1 MSKHKVTSLVL
12 AISSVLLPAVVVLN
26 YFQGLIQVFWL
37 MFVTTIFFVVS
48 IFHTLKTKKE
58 TLALVSVSLVMLH
71 ACILFLLNE
80 GHLTYFISTLLIP
93 IGSILLLFDKQNVR
107 IVTILMVSCYLVFVF
122 YGFLNFG
129 IPIMGVVLAPFIFYF
144 VYLVKINTITSEE
157 NLIEQ
162 KRLIKKQAELLE
174 AKNHYLEEFNY
185 IVSHDLKAPVR
196 GVKNYA
202 QFLIEDHGNVIPG
215 DGLSMLNGI
224 VRLSDKMD
232 SLIRDLLDFSKLE
245 EGLTM
250 EDYVNLNELVDN
262 LKLEIEDYNELNIN
276 IQRNELP
283 TVLVNELRFKEVFFN
298 FITNASKYNVANSKK
313 IYFEF
318 KKDLGHLE
326 IVDNGIGIAESDY
339 EKVFKFFKRI
349 HDEKEYGGGTG
360 AGMAIVKRIC
370 DKHGVQITIDSKEGE
385 GTKFILDLNSVITKL

>member
-12 AISSVLLPAVVVLN
+12 AICSLLLPAIVVLN
-26 YFQGLIQVFWL
+26 HFQGLIQVFWL
-37 MFVTTIFFVVS
+37 MIVTTIFFVVS
-48 IFHTLKTKKE
+48 VFYTLKTQKE
-58 TLALVSVSLVMLH
+58 TLALISVSLVMLH
-71 ACILFLLNE
+71 ACVLFVLNE

-93 IGSILLLFDKQNVR
+93 IGSILFLFDKQNVR
-107 IVTILMVSCYLVFVF
+107 IVTIILVSCYIVFVF

-129 IPIMGVVLAPFIFYF
+129 IPVMGVVLAPFIFYF
-144 VYLVKINTITSEE
+144 VYIVKINTITSEE

-202 QFLIEDHGNVIPG
+202 QFLLEDHGDIIPG

-245 EGLTM
+245 EGLMM

-262 LKLEIEDYNELNIN
+262 LKLEIEDYNDFKIN
-276 IQRNELP
+276 IHRNELP
-283 TVLVNELRFKEVFFN
+283 NVLVNELRFKEVFLN
-298 FITNASKYNVANSKK
+298 FITNASKYNDSNSKM

-318 KKDLGHLE
+318 KKDLGKLE

-349 HDEKEYGGGTG
+349 HGEKEYGGGTG
-360 AGMAIVKRIC
+360 AGLAIVKRIC
-370 DKHGVQITIDSKEGE
+370 DKHGVKITIKSKEGE
-385 GTKFILDLNSVITKL
+385 GTKFILDLNSVITKS

>member
-12 AISSVLLPAVVVLN
+12 AICSLLLPAIVVLN
-26 YFQGLIQVFWL
+26 HFQGLIQVFWL
-37 MFVTTIFFVVS
+37 MIVTTIFFVVS
-48 IFHTLKTKKE
+48 VFYTLKTQKE
-58 TLALVSVSLVMLH
+58 TLALISVSLVMLH
-71 ACILFLLNE
+71 ACVLFVLNE

-93 IGSILLLFDKQNVR
+93 IGSILFLFDKQNVR
-107 IVTILMVSCYLVFVF
+107 IVTIILVSCYIVFVF

-129 IPIMGVVLAPFIFYF
+129 IPVMGVVLAPFIFYF
-144 VYLVKINTITSEE
+144 VYIVKINTITSEE

-162 KRLIKKQAELLE
+162 KRLIKQQAELLE

-202 QFLIEDHGNVIPG
+202 QFLLEDHGDIIPG

-245 EGLTM
+245 EGLMM

-262 LKLEIEDYNELNIN
+262 LKLEIEDYNDFKIN
-276 IQRNELP
+276 IHRNELP
-283 TVLVNELRFKEVFFN
+283 NVLVNELRFKEVFLN
-298 FITNASKYNVANSKK
+298 FITNASKYNDSNSKM

-318 KKDLGHLE
+318 KKDLGKLE

-349 HDEKEYGGGTG
+349 HGEKEYGGGTG
-360 AGMAIVKRIC
+360 AGLAIVKRIC
-370 DKHGVQITIDSKEGE
+370 DKHGVKITIKSKEGE
-385 GTKFILDLNSVITKL
+385 GTKFILDLNSVITKS

>member
-12 AISSVLLPAVVVLN
+12 AICSLLLPAIVVLN
-26 YFQGLIQVFWL
+26 HFQGLIQVFWL
-37 MFVTTIFFVVS
+37 MIVTTIFFVVS
-48 IFHTLKTKKE
+48 VFYTLKTQKE
-58 TLALVSVSLVMLH
+58 TLALISVSLVMLH
-71 ACILFLLNE
+71 ACVLFVLNE

-93 IGSILLLFDKQNVR
+93 IGSILFLFDKQNVR
-107 IVTILMVSCYLVFVF
+107 IVTIILVSCYIVFVF

-129 IPIMGVVLAPFIFYF
+129 IPVMGVVLAPFIFYF
-144 VYLVKINTITSEE
+144 VYIVKINTITSEE

-162 KRLIKKQAELLE
+162 KRLIKQQAELLE

-202 QFLIEDHGNVIPG
+202 QFLLEDHGDIIPG

-245 EGLTM
+245 EGLMM

-262 LKLEIEDYNELNIN
+262 LKLEIEDYND
-276 IQRNELP
+276 
-283 TVLVNELRFKEVFFN
+283 FK
-298 FITNASKYNVANSKK
+298 I
-313 IYFEF
+313 I
-318 KKDLGHLE
+318 
-326 IVDNGIGIAESDY
+326 
-339 EKVFKFFKRI
+339 
-349 HDEKEYGGGTG
+349 
-360 AGMAIVKRIC
+360 
-370 DKHGVQITIDSKEGE
+370 
-385 GTKFILDLNSVITKL
+385 